1 MVARVALDQDEVS
14 VLNGLGNCGGRWM
27 SSGDVSVMGK
37 GINLTYATSLGLGL
51 TPNPAFGVMIG
62 PGPFM
67 AALASKAVFASG

>member
-1 MVARVALDQDEVS
+1 MHRPGAITRPVV
-14 VLNGLGNCGGRWM
+14 
-27 SSGDVSVMGK
+27 
-37 GINLTYATSLGLGL
+37 ISLGLGL